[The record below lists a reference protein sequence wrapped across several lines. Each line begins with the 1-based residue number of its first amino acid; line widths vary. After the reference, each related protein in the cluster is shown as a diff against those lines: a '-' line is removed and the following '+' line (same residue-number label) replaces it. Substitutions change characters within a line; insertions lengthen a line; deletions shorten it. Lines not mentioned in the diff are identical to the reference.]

1 MEILGALE
9 EKIKRLVT
17 LVKELQAHK
26 ERLEVDNLALK
37 EQVESLK
44 QDLSKKDEDLHKE
57 WDKEKASARK
67 AVDELIADIDSL
79 IESGSVQ

>member
-37 EQVESLK
+37 EQVEHLK